1 MKQTTI
7 GTQGRHKATPRRP
20 FAARQRWAFA
30 ACALLMGAWSLQSC
44 EDEVLTGQPSWLG
57 NSIYERLQEDP
68 VDQYTTL
75 LRLIDDLDQKE
86 VLSHTGSKTLFAAN
100 DQAFDTWFKTNTW
113 TTGGGSPVRSY
124 SDLSLSQK
132 KLLLNNSM
140 INNAY
145 LVDLLGNV
153 SGTPPMEGRAMRRET
168 AASIYD
174 SVYVMPVAEM
184 PATDFWAGLRSRG
197 KSIPMMM
204 DATDPTVIHFLP
216 AFMNYYNM
224 TGEDLAF
231 LTNHKGQS
239 TNEAWMAGVK
249 VLSNTGGDDNKNRNI
264 TCKNGYIHKVD
275 AVIEPTVSMAEIIR
289 QDPETQLWSKMLDRY
304 STPQPASANIQ
315 REYNRI
321 YGNTD
326 SVFVKRYFSRRSA
339 GSSLTISTPVNTT
352 WPEGKEVRNT
362 LLKFDPGWN
371 QYIYSNTMDYDI
383 HYDAGA
389 MLVPTD
395 EAVLEWWNGE
405 GRELQEEFQELDSI
419 PLPTLLKMINV
430 NMLETFT
437 SAFPSN
443 FAEKVLN
450 ESKEPLGVTKDNIIE
465 CKMGTNG
472 VVYKLNKLYGPAEY
486 SCVSYPAL
494 AHESTMDVIYWAI
507 STTDNDHKKNTSL
520 PYLLSMDTQYSML
533 LPTNEAMKNYIDP
546 ATYGLAN
553 QSLIEFYIDPN
564 KNELESMQ
572 GNRYTVKVEEDGTI
586 TKVTSRPTQTEL
598 TRNSMNTRLD
608 DLMNQLII
616 VGDIEDGH
624 EYYKTKGGCLIRV
637 FRADDD
643 SLAVAGGWQVQH
655 QNQPLKIKATYP
667 KKNGKAYQ
675 LDSQPPLGSAMTVL
689 ATLQEHPEYS
699 LFADLINHDASG
711 LLSSTLSISSDES
724 CNAPTGMKNFT
735 LLDNYNYTVY
745 VPTNESIQEL
755 IDQGLLP
762 TWDDYEAQTEE
773 QWGSEAAVD
782 SVRNVIKERIV
793 NFIRYHV
800 QDHSVAVDMAP
811 ENGSYEGEYESMMRN
826 PETGRFFPFTVDYS
840 SKQLTVQGQYGP
852 ARHVV
857 KTDGLYNNICREY
870 WFTGRVSANAI
881 AASSVIFMASNAV
894 VHQIDGPLLYERL
907 TNWKTGK

>member
-7 GTQGRHKATPRRP
+7 GTQGRQKSTPRRP
-20 FAARQRWAFA
+20 KAKKQRWVWT
-30 ACALLMGAWSLQSC
+30 ACALLLGAWGLQSC
-44 EDEVLTGQPSWLG
+44 EDEVLTGQPEWLG
-57 NSIYERLQEDP
+57 NSIYDRLKEDP
-68 VDQYTTL
+68 VDKYSTL

-100 DQAFDTWFKTNTW
+100 DQAFETWFKNNTW
-113 TTGGGSPVRSY
+113 TTSSGSPVRNY

-132 KLLLNNSM
+132 KLLLNNTM

-145 LVDLLGNV
+145 LVDLLSNV

-184 PATDFWAGLRSRG
+184 PTTDYWAALRSRG

-204 DATDPTVIHFLP
+204 DATAPTVLHFLP
-216 AFMNYYNM
+216 AFMSYYNM
-224 TGEDLAF
+224 TAEDLAL
-231 LTNHKGQS
+231 LTNHKAQS
-239 TNEAWMAGVK
+239 IDEAWMAGVK
-249 VLSNTGGDDNKNRNI
+249 VLSNAGGDASKNRNI

-275 AVIEPTVSMAEIIR
+275 AVIEPTANMAEIIR
-289 QDPETQLWSKMLDRY
+289 QDSQTQLWSRMLDRY
-304 STPQPASANIQ
+304 STPVPASAAIQ
-315 REYNRI
+315 REYNRL
-321 YGNTD
+321 YDNSD

-339 GSSLTISTPVNTT
+339 GSTLTLNSQLNST
-352 WPEGKEVRNT
+352 WPEGNNVKS

-371 QYIYSNTMDYDI
+371 QYIYSNTMDYDL

-395 EAVLEWWNGE
+395 AAVLEWWNGE
-405 GRELQEEFQELDSI
+405 GRELQEEYQEIDSI
-419 PLPTLLKMINV
+419 PLATLVKLINV
-430 NMLETFT
+430 NMMETFT

-443 FAEKVLN
+443 FADKVLN
-450 ESKEPLGVTKDNIIE
+450 DAKEPLGVTKDNIVE
-465 CKMGTNG
+465 CKMGSNG
-472 VVYKLNKLYGPAEY
+472 VVYKLNKLFGPAEY
-486 SCVSYPAL
+486 SSVAYPAL
-494 AHESTMDVIYWAI
+494 AHESTMNVIYWAI

-520 PYLLSMDTQYSML
+520 PYLLSMDTKYSML

-553 QSLIEFYIDPN
+553 QSLIEFYLDPN
-564 KNELESMQ
+564 KNEMESMQ

-586 TKVTSRPTQTEL
+586 TKVTSRPTQTDL

-637 FRADDD
+637 FRTADD
-643 SLAVAGGWQVQH
+643 SLAVAGGWQVEH

-675 LDSQPPLGSAMTVL
+675 LDTQPPLGSSMTVL
-689 ATLQEHPEYS
+689 ATLQAHPEYS
-699 LFADLINHDASG
+699 LFADLLNHDGSG
-711 LLSSTLSISSDES
+711 MLSSTLSISADES
-724 CNAPTGMKNFT
+724 CYAPTGMRNFT

-762 TWDDYEAQTEE
+762 TWEDYDNVSEAE
-773 QWGSEAAVD
+773 WGTEAAVD
-782 SVRNVIKERIV
+782 SVRNVIKQRII

-811 ENGSYEGEYESMMRN
+811 ESGSYQGEYESMMRN
-826 PETGRFFPFTVDYS
+826 PETGRFFPFSVDYS

-857 KTDGLYNNICREY
+857 KSDGLYNNICREY
-870 WFTGRVSANAI
+870 WFTGRVNNNAI

-894 VHQIDGPLLYERL
+894 VHQIDGPLLYEKL
-907 TNWKTGK
+907 TNWKTGQ

>member
-7 GTQGRHKATPRRP
+7 GKQGRYKATPAPHRSP
-20 FAARQRWAFA
+20 RQRWAWA
-30 ACALLMGAWSLQSC
+30 ACALLMGAWGLQSC
-44 EDEVLTGQPSWLG
+44 EDEVLTGQPAWLG

-68 VDQYTTL
+68 VDSYTTL
-75 LRLIDDLDQKE
+75 LRLIDDLDQTE
-86 VLSHTGSKTLFAAN
+86 VLSHTGSKTIFAAS
-100 DQAFDTWFKTNTW
+100 DEAFDEWFKTNSW
-113 TTGGGSPVRSY
+113 KTGSGSPVRSY
-124 SDLSLSQK
+124 NELSLSQK

-184 PATDFWAGLRSRG
+184 PTTDYWAGLRSRG

-204 DATDPTVIHFLP
+204 DATSPTVLHFLP

-224 TGEDLAF
+224 TGEDLAL
-231 LTNHKGQS
+231 LTNKKGQS
-239 TNEAWMAGVK
+239 TDEAWMAGVK
-249 VLSNTGGDDNKNRNI
+249 ILSNTGGDDNKNRNI

-275 AVIEPTVSMAEIIR
+275 AVIEPTANMAELIR
-289 QDPETQLWSKMLDRY
+289 QDPETQLWSRMLDRY
-304 STPQPASANIQ
+304 STPQPASDAIQ
-315 REYNRI
+315 REYNRL
-321 YGNTD
+321 YENSD
-326 SVFVKRYFSRRSA
+326 SVFVKRYFSKRTA
-339 GSSLTISTPVNTT
+339 GSSLTTSLPLNNT
-352 WPEGKEVRNT
+352 WPAGDNVKS

-371 QYIYSNTMDYDI
+371 QYIYSNTMNYDQ

-395 EAVLEWWNGE
+395 AAVLEWWNGE
-405 GRELQEEFQELDSI
+405 GRELKEEYLELDSI
-419 PLPTLLKMINV
+419 PLATLVKMINV
-430 NMLETFT
+430 NMLENFT

-450 ESKEPLGVTKDNIIE
+450 DAKEPLGVTKDDIVE
-465 CKMGTNG
+465 CKMGSNG

-486 SCVSYPAL
+486 SSVAYPAL
-494 AHESTMDVIYWAI
+494 AHESTMNVIYWAL

-533 LPTNEAMKNYIDP
+533 LPTNEAMKYYIDP

-553 QSLIEFYIDPN
+553 QSLIEFYLDPN
-564 KNELESMQ
+564 KSETESVQ
-572 GNRYTVKVEEDGTI
+572 GDRYTVKVDEDGTI
-586 TKVTSRPTQTEL
+586 TKVTSRPTQTDL

-637 FRADDD
+637 FKADGD
-643 SLAVAGGWQVQH
+643 SLAVAGGWQVEH

-667 KKNGKAYQ
+667 KKNGRAYQ
-675 LDSQPPLGSAMTVL
+675 LDSQPPLGASTNVL
-689 ATLQEHPEYS
+689 GTLQAHPEYS
-699 LFADLINHDASG
+699 IFADLLNHDASG
-711 LLSSTLSISSDES
+711 LLSSTLSISTEES
-724 CNAPTGMKNFT
+724 AYAPTGMRNFT
-735 LLDNYNYTVY
+735 LLDNYNYTIY
-745 VPTNESIQEL
+745 VPTNESLQQL

-762 TWDDYEAQTEE
+762 TWDDYDNVSEAD
-773 QWGSEAAVD
+773 WGTEAAVD
-782 SVRNVIKERIV
+782 SVRNVIKQRIV

-811 ENGSYEGEYESMMRN
+811 ENGTYKDEYESMMRN

-840 SKQLTVQGQYGP
+840 NKQLTVQGAYGP

-870 WFTGRVSANAI
+870 WFTGRVNSNAI
-881 AASSVIFMASNAV
+881 AASSVIFMTSNAV
-894 VHQIDGPLLYERL
+894 VHLIDGPLLYEEL
-907 TNWKTGK
+907 TKWDTRH